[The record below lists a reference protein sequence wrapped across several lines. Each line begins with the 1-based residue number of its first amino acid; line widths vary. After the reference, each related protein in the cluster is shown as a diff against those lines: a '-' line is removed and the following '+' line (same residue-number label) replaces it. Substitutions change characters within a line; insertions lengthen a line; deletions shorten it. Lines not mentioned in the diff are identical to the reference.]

1 MKYDTVHAV
10 LDPAVLIML
19 STLKIVGIVPVLLH
33 KARTVHAYLKHFEK
47 TF

>member
-19 STLKIVGIVPVLLH
+19 SPLKIAGIVPDLLH
-33 KARTVHAYLKHFEK
+33 KASKVNAYLTHFEIN
-47 TF
+47 